1 MMSNDKVA
9 SLLNDIARRC
19 RDGEEGYRL
28 AAEDSRDGELKQ
40 QLRQLSR
47 ERAGMADELDA
58 LIRKYGGEPPAKGG
72 TLLGAAHR
80 AFVDVKAALS
90 RDDRRAVLEEVARG
104 ESVAEESYDAVKREE
119 LPQDVKDTI
128 GRHHA
133 RVRATRDRYRQMSGL
148 MSPSSGVVAAAIQA
162 PRAMGQ
168 LVEERPILSASMAF
182 FLGLAAGAALMNA
195 FSRSGE
201 FGYAGA
207 SSLARRPGRSSNR
220 AHRH

>member
-1 MMSNDKVA
+1 MIGNEKVA
-9 SLLNDIARRC
+9 GLLSDIAKRC
-19 RDGEEGYRL
+19 RDGEQGYRL
-28 AAEDSRDGELKQ
+28 AAEDSRDGEIKQ

-47 ERAGMADELDA
+47 ERAGMAEELDA
-58 LIRKYGGEPPAKGG
+58 LIRKYGGVPPAPGG

-104 ESVAEESYDAVKREE
+104 ETVAEESYDVVKREE
-119 LPQDVKDTI
+119 LPQDVKETI
-128 GRHHA
+128 LRHHA

-148 MSPSSGVVAAAIQA
+148 MKPSSGVAAAALQA
-162 PRAMGQ
+162 PRAMGE
-168 LVEERPILSASMAF
+168 LVHERPILSASMAF

-195 FSRSGE
+195 FSRSTG

-207 SSLARRPGRSSNR
+207 SSSVRKHGRGAGHSYR
-220 AHRH
+220 Y